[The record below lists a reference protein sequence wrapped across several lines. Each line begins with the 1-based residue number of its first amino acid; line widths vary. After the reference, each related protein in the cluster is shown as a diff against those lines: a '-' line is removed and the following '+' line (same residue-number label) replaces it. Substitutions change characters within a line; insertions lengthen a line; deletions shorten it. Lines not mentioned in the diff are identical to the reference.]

1 MTATSAIDFYF
12 DFSSPYGYFASTVID
27 ELAARHGRGVQW
39 HPILLGAIFKTTGMQ
54 PPVQYPLKGDY
65 IWHDFARSARFN
77 DIPYRRP
84 SRFPLPTQAAARAML
99 WARET
104 LGSERAVGLA
114 KAIYRAL
121 FVDDIDISEPA
132 QIVKIGAALGIDS
145 DALEQGMQHPSIKEQ
160 LKAEIEQAMARGVF
174 GSPYVIVEGEPFWGF
189 DRFAQI
195 EAFLQNGK
203 I

>member
-27 ELAARHGRGVQW
+27 QLAARHGRSVQW

-65 IWHDFARSARFN
+65 IWHDFARSARFH

-84 SRFPLPTQAAARAML
+84 SRFPLPTQAAARATL
-99 WARET
+99 WAHEA
-104 LGSERAVGLA
+104 LGDERAVTLA
-114 KAIYRAL
+114 KAIYRGL

-132 QIVKIGAALGIDS
+132 EVVRIGTALGIDGS
-145 DALEQGMQHPSIKEQ
+145 ALEQGIQQPSIKEQ
-160 LKAEIEQAMARGVF
+160 LKTGVEQALARGVF
-174 GSPYVIVEGEPFWGF
+174 GSPYVIVDGEPFWGF